1 MKEEVETLRNDLN
14 NSITEK
20 QRLAEAISDL
30 QNEI

>member
-1 MKEEVETLRNDLN
+1 MKEEVEGLRNELS
-14 NSITEK
+14 NSVTEK